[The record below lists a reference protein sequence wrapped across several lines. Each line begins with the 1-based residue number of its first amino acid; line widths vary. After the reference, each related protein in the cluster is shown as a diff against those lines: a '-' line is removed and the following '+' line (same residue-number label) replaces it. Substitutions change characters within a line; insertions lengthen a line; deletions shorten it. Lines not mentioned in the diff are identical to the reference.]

1 MDPFK
6 MQEMLEQAQKMQ
18 EQVQQKLG
26 QTIVEGAAGG
36 GAVSVQMNGQKQVLK
51 VKIDPNAVGSL
62 SGSGADLEML
72 EDLIAAAFNDAGRR
86 ADEAIK
92 SNLSGVLGGLNLPGL
107 T

>member
-1 MDPFK
+1 MNPFEMK
-6 MQEMLEQAQKMQ
+6 QMLEQAQKMQ

-26 QTIVEGAAGG
+26 QTVVEGAAGG

-51 VKIDPNAVGSL
+51 VKIDPNAVVSL
-62 SGSGADLEML
+62 TGSGADVEML